1 MAKKS
6 YNDIISTPERQNIE
20 KIPFWRLKVT
30 DSEFEELRNYLVE
43 EYRKYRS
50 FNTCPREAALYMA
63 EWWKRDPGTETNEG
77 RIMDRIFSSLNLGQS
92 QDGANSLSENA
103 YKVMDSRSYHYLGFK
118 PLVTKGTQRMRTNYL
133 YSILYQGGFPFGKA
147 CDGNENNKWK
157 LLIPQFTRKNL
168 NLEDVPGSLIAS
180 KLLEEYKDVLVD
192 AARNHCPAD
201 MPFYCDGPDHRWY
214 RLAVEGVKKGDESIA
229 ARPFSFRWIIRKS
242 GTEATLFYEVHGP
255 RVLSKTFTDAHRN
268 AASSDTITI
277 QLYQEDRCIASLA
290 EYKRRDGESE
300 YVSYHELRS
309 QRIPYDGTSKLTVRI
324 AETMESV
331 AQSDFDIQYPH
342 TFFLNN
348 NSEYEAGSRFRNR
361 RSVILFKKDG
371 WALEK
376 SEGEHILQQVRFFN
390 EPYCFLICDPP
401 RDGDSYFELR
411 STTDRG
417 QLFRAGASAP
427 DPEWFDVAI
436 TGKLS
441 SLFEESGVGDFT
453 SEDYVEVRHFLSDDD
468 YRLIRFTDR
477 LYRPAGSD
485 GWSKNAPIGRIEC
498 SADKKGS
505 EFITPARGLV
515 NVGSG
520 LKVKASRF
528 NRREQTTFYILD
540 WDQGEITVTDARA
553 TRNGSEWVFR
563 RSDFPNTVP
572 CHFIPDEGEPFDL
585 NLKVIYKDSAVFA
598 PNGERIS
605 YGEVIPESR
614 LSEYRYMVHGEE
626 ETGLKRGASLRTL
639 VPIDEENWRGV
650 RPEGPLRLLLEKVNE
665 TLDGYNSP
673 PIDRMPGIESGID
686 YDGLGGYFTVV
697 KYPILLDYD
706 KAGKTFSASLTLNS
720 DGLPQYY
727 LDNRQAFVDQFSGH
741 LIMIPLSGSD
751 VVTVERSA
759 DGLYR
764 LPDISGEFLVTSDM
778 NGHIRPFIL
787 DTEDGLMTT
796 DSEKEKEIL
805 LSTPLGTGAWNE
817 VDRFLA
823 ASGEYSIEPSLLPW
837 LGTVLSDWTLFN
849 LYVILGVAT
858 RYGNAAELE
867 TYRATMNIAF
877 MNLSRE
883 FAKTVNCDM
892 LKAKKADLI
901 TAEQFASQI
910 DIWSRT
916 DGNGETSVKGFVDA
930 VVTKLNQIF

>member
-1 MAKKS
+1 M
-6 YNDIISTPERQNIE
+6 
-20 KIPFWRLKVT
+20 
-30 DSEFEELRNYLVE
+30 
-43 EYRKYRS
+43 
-50 FNTCPREAALYMA
+50 
-63 EWWKRDPGTETNEG
+63 
-77 RIMDRIFSSLNLGQS
+77 
-92 QDGANSLSENA
+92 
-103 YKVMDSRSYHYLGFK
+103 
-118 PLVTKGTQRMRTNYL
+118 
-133 YSILYQGGFPFGKA
+133 
-147 CDGNENNKWK
+147 
-157 LLIPQFTRKNL
+157 
-168 NLEDVPGSLIAS
+168 
-180 KLLEEYKDVLVD
+180 
-192 AARNHCPAD
+192 
-201 MPFYCDGPDHRWY
+201 
-214 RLAVEGVKKGDESIA
+214 
-229 ARPFSFRWIIRKS
+229 
-242 GTEATLFYEVHGP
+242 
-255 RVLSKTFTDAHRN
+255 
-268 AASSDTITI
+268 
-277 QLYQEDRCIASLA
+277 
-290 EYKRRDGESE
+290 
-300 YVSYHELRS
+300 
-309 QRIPYDGTSKLTVRI
+309 
-324 AETMESV
+324 
-331 AQSDFDIQYPH
+331 
-342 TFFLNN
+342 
-348 NSEYEAGSRFRNR
+348 
-361 RSVILFKKDG
+361 
-371 WALEK
+371 
-376 SEGEHILQQVRFFN
+376 
-390 EPYCFLICDPP
+390 
-401 RDGDSYFELR
+401 
-411 STTDRG
+411 
-417 QLFRAGASAP
+417 
-427 DPEWFDVAI
+427 
-436 TGKLS
+436 
-441 SLFEESGVGDFT
+441 
-453 SEDYVEVRHFLSDDD
+453 
-468 YRLIRFTDR
+468 
-477 LYRPAGSD
+477 
-485 GWSKNAPIGRIEC
+485 
-498 SADKKGS
+498 
-505 EFITPARGLV
+505 
-515 NVGSG
+515 
-520 LKVKASRF
+520 
-528 NRREQTTFYILD
+528 
-540 WDQGEITVTDARA
+540 TDARA

-706 KAGKTFSASLTLNS
+706 KVGKTFSASLTLNS

-916 DGNGETSVKGFVDA
+916 DGNGETSVEGFVDA